1 MSPFT
6 LAVLEDDEVP
16 MRWAI
21 ERLESEG
28 VRVVVES
35 ARTEADVL
43 RVGADADVLLIVI
56 APITA
61 AVLEGLPRCRAVI
74 KAGVGVDTIDIEAAT
89 RLGVAVANVGNYCA
103 DDVAEHALS
112 LALALVR
119 RLPLADSQVRAGQWD
134 RTAVAPVHRFSS
146 LTLGVIGCGAIGS
159 SLAKRWLGLG
169 GRVVAFDPY
178 NEPPAGV
185 EAAESLSALLPQAQV
200 LSLHTGLTPE
210 TRGMIGAEQLAMLPE
225 GAILVNASRGEV
237 VDSAAV
243 VAALESGQLGGA
255 GLDVWDPEPIPADS
269 PLLSLS
275 DVSNILV
282 TAHYAGY
289 SEESFDD
296 LRGRIVEQVLD
307 VRDGRVPRRVLNGVA
322 ALRAVE

>member
-1 MSPFT
+1 VAIT
-6 LAVLEDDEVP
+6 LAVLEEEEVP

-35 ARTEADVL
+35 CHDEADVL
-43 RVGADADVLLIVI
+43 RVGADADVLLMCI

-61 AVLEGLPRCRAVI
+61 EVLEGLPRCRAVM
-74 KAGVGVDTIDIEAAT
+74 KAGVGVDTIDIAAAT
-89 RLGVAVANVGNYCA
+89 RLGIAVANVGNYCA
-103 DDVAEHALS
+103 DDVAEHALA

-119 RLPLADSQVRAGQWD
+119 RLPLGDSQVRGGQWD
-134 RTAVAPVHRFSS
+134 RKAVVPVHRFGS

-169 GRVVAFDPY
+169 GRVVVFDPY
-178 NEPPAGV
+178 NQPPDGV
-185 EAAESLSALLPQAQV
+185 EPAESLEALLPEANV
-200 LSLHTGLTPE
+200 LSLHTGLTDE
-210 TRGMIGAEQLAMLPE
+210 TRGLLGAEQLALLPE
-225 GAILVNASRGEV
+225 GAVLVNASRGEV

-243 VAALESGQLGGA
+243 VAALESGRLGGA

-269 PLLSLS
+269 PVLSLPN
-275 DVSNILV
+275 VIV

-307 VRDGRVPRRVLNGVA
+307 VRDGRVPRRALNEVT
-322 ALRAVE
+322 ALRSVE